1 MNRDMAKIIRYYD
14 NLTQI
19 KHSRNQKRMCASKS
33 ARDTVSDQESLDS
46 NEFIEPEEMNEFD
59 YLLEDFKRAA

>member
-33 ARDTVSDQESLDS
+33 ARDTVSDQ
-46 NEFIEPEEMNEFD
+46 
-59 YLLEDFKRAA
+59 